1 MTRELKE
8 RFENM
13 PISRVIENELPLE
26 QFKKG
31 NFSQAYK
38 IIDVYQE
45 TITRLR
51 NNFMRDNIWTND
63 INSYIDAEK
72 KRIEQVF
79 LDVQGKE
86 TEINTVIKDQRKIL
100 KSLDVKYSKMPY
112 WKGLI
117 KILRG
122 KTKCNPKKFKWL
134 IESDFDNYPKN
145 RDNAWTM
152 YYELIDDD
160 LFRQLLALQD
170 SIDEKK
176 KEIKTMEKDDWYT
189 NIDNYYN
196 ALERWFV
203 KESKEASA
211 KEKIEKIFWKKIWV
225 STFDERDL
233 KTIFLEKIVDKLIL
247 SSNTDKKTRLNLIR
261 SYENKLD
268 LFFYIFNE
276 IYQGRWIWSNYT
288 YDAPTNINDIKA
300 EWKDRT
306 EELCNHVEEL
316 IDLVQKNEMKPI
328 GLSDYYVTKEELTFL
343 KNELQ
348 NPNKKYWLP
357 NYTEGDKS
365 IRDIWIKIW
374 RILDDSNLESEYQ
387 SLRNFDFKNIAESKE
402 DIKLLLWDI
411 FNSMT
416 VEEQSQF
423 QNRYHDEN
431 SMQRF
436 IENVKSKREKS
447 DEQISIRT
455 DEEMEELNPTPKVEV
470 EVYQKKRKKKK

>member
-8 RFENM
+8 RFENL

-31 NFSQAYK
+31 NFSQAHK
-38 IIDVYQE
+38 IIDVYQD

-51 NNFMRDNIWTND
+51 NNFIRDSIWTND

-79 LDVQGKE
+79 QDIKWKE
-86 TEINTVIKDQRKIL
+86 SEVNIIVPKQKKLIKELEI
-100 KSLDVKYSKMPY
+100 KYSERPY
-112 WKGLI
+112 WKSLI
-117 KILRG
+117 KIL
-122 KTKCNPKKFKWL
+122 KENVKCNPKRFKWL
-134 IESDFDNYPKN
+134 ISEYLDNN
-145 RDNAWTM
+145 REERENISPI

-160 LFRQLLALQD
+160 LFKQLLALQD

-176 KEIKTMEKDDWYT
+176 KEIKTMKKDDRYT
-189 NIDNYYN
+189 NIDKYYN
-196 ALERWFV
+196 ALEKWFV
-203 KESKEASA
+203 KQSIENNAG
-211 KEKIEKIFWKKIWV
+211 EKIEEFFWKKIWM
-225 STFDERDL
+225 SSFDERDL

-276 IYQGRWIWSNYT
+276 IYQGRWLWSNYT

-316 IDLVQKNEMKPI
+316 INLVQNNEMKPI

-348 NPNKKYWLP
+348 RPNKKHWLP
-357 NYTEGDKS
+357 NYTDGDKP
-365 IRDIWIKIW
+365 IRNIWIKIW

-387 SLRNFDFKNIAESKE
+387 SLRNFDFQNIAESKE
-402 DIKLLLWDI
+402 DIKSLLWDI

-416 VEEQSQF
+416 VEEQSKF
-423 QNRYHDEN
+423 QNRYHDEH

-436 IENVKSKREKS
+436 IENIKSKREKS

-455 DEEMEELNPTPKVEV
+455 DEEMEELNPTPKIEV